1 MCAFYREREGEGER
15 ERERERVRGPLMF
28 ECRSSAHN
36 RPVSEA
42 EFLPVTFSPH
52 VAFSFRDKWA

>member
-1 MCAFYREREGEGER
+1 MGR
-15 ERERERVRGPLMF
+15 RVRDAEGVGGPLAS